1 MKKTSVKLNEPS
13 RYGSSAIRSEQAKE
27 VRAYES
33 NRDKGMN
40 KRQAMT
46 EALGGA
52 KKIQVR

>member
-1 MKKTSVKLNEPS
+1 MKKSAVKIHEPKT
-13 RYGSSAIRSEQAKE
+13 YGSAAIRSEQAKE

>member
-1 MKKTSVKLNEPS
+1 MKKSAVKMHEPKT
-13 RYGSSAIRSEQAKE
+13 YGSAAIRSEQAKE